1 MSNDSDQEYLCALYV
16 IYAFHIVDTQ
26 RLICRRTISIP
37 LPTHHLASSAIRA
50 LSVDAELSP
59 LVRRTFYLTAP
70 ATTENTTLD
79 SSPIE
84 SAVVNPNAEA
94 PSPVVTDGTEATETL
109 TVLHTEYKATT
120 NRMLRVAVNGFME
133 SLGVVLGIMEEL
145 DIDVLEKVE

>member
-1 MSNDSDQEYLCALYV
+1 MSNNNDPEYLCALYV
-16 IYAFHIVDTQ
+16 MYALHIINTQ

-70 ATTENTTLD
+70 ETIENTALD
-79 SSPIE
+79 NANIE
-84 SAVVNPNAEA
+84 CSIVHPNAEA
-94 PSPVVTDGTEATETL
+94 SSPAVTDSTEAAERL

-145 DIDVLEKVE
+145 DIDVLHKVE

>member
-1 MSNDSDQEYLCALYV
+1 MSNANEPEYLCVLYV
-16 IYAFHIVDTQ
+16 IYALYIINTR

-59 LVRRTFYLTAP
+59 LVRRTFYLTALETIDNTRLEN
-70 ATTENTTLD
+70 ATVE
-79 SSPIE
+79 SSVI
-84 SAVVNPNAEA
+84 NPNAEA
-94 PSPVVTDGTEATETL
+94 SSPAVTDGTAAAERL

-145 DIDVLEKVE
+145 DIDVLDKVE

>member
-1 MSNDSDQEYLCALYV
+1 MSNDNEPEYPCTLSV
-16 IYAFHIVDTQ
+16 IYALHIINTQ

-70 ATTENTTLD
+70 ETTDNTTLETATVEG
-79 SSPIE
+79 S
-84 SAVVNPNAEA
+84 VVNPNAEA
-94 PSPVVTDGTEATETL
+94 SSPAVKDGTEAAERL
-109 TVLHTEYKATT
+109 TVLRTEYKATT

-145 DIDVLEKVE
+145 DIDVLDKVD

>member
-1 MSNDSDQEYLCALYV
+1 MLNDNDPEYLCALCV
-16 IYAFHIVDTQ
+16 IYALHIINTQ

-37 LPTHHLASSAIRA
+37 LPTHHLASAAIRA

-70 ATTENTTLD
+70 ETTDNTTLENAT
-79 SSPIE
+79 IE
-84 SAVVNPNAEA
+84 SSVVHPNAEA
-94 PSPVVTDGTEATETL
+94 SSPAVTDGTEAAERL

-145 DIDVLEKVE
+145 DIDVLDQVK